1 MPLLVLTNA
10 TSHQSR
16 SIISAIQSDP
26 SLSKEYTIR
35 GLTRDPSSARS
46 QSLAT
51 STGIELVYADVSDSI
66 SLRTAFQD
74 ADIVFAT
81 TITLYDGHTYDHEV
95 EHGKAIADAAVAMA
109 VPYLIYSTLPS
120 IKRLS
125 GGVLSGAGQWDGKSV
140 VEEYIRG
147 LPIKAAFICP
157 GSFMENFHAALAP
170 RRVPHH
176 RTLDYDHADCGG
188 DEGEYALTCF
198 VSPTTKLPLIAVE
211 SDFGKWVAA
220 MVADFERFEYRVVC
234 AATRMYSLQEIV
246 DIMSTVSGK
255 RVVYNQVGKE
265 AWGDALPPAR
275 RPYML
280 DMMQWFQD
288 YGYFGEGTEGKVRA
302 GREEAKVE
310 VIELEEYLRRKP
322 LVLR

>member
-10 TSHQSR
+10 TSHQPR
-16 SIISAIQSDP
+16 STTAIQSDP
-26 SLSKEYTIR
+26 SLNSQYTIR
-35 GLTRDPSSARS
+35 GLSRDPANPRA
-46 QSLAT
+46 QTLAT
-51 STGIELVYADVSDSI
+51 STGVELVYADVSDPI

-74 ADIVFAT
+74 ADIVFVT
-81 TITLYDGHTYDHEV
+81 TITIYDGHTYDHEV

-125 GGVLSGAGQWDGKSV
+125 GGVLSRAGQWDGKCV
-140 VEEYIRG
+140 IEKYIRT
-147 LPIKAAFICP
+147 LPIKAAFISP
-157 GSFMENFHAALAP
+157 GSFMENFHASLTP
-170 RRVPHH
+170 RRVVH
-176 RTLDYDHADCGG
+176 RQGDRADDGVK
-188 DEGEYALTCF
+188 EEEYALTCF
-198 VSPTTKLPLIAVE
+198 VSPTTTLPLIAVE

-220 MVADFERFEYRVVC
+220 MIADFERFEDRVIC
-234 AATRMYSLQEIV
+234 AATRMYSLDEIV
-246 DIMSTVSGK
+246 SIMSSVSGK

-265 AWGDALPPAR
+265 AWGELLPRER

-288 YGYFGEGTEGKVRA
+288 HGYFGKGTEEKVRA
-302 GREEAKVE
+302 GREEARGE
-310 VIELEEYLRRKP
+310 VIELEEYLRRNP